1 MGHDTRFTWPRRCDA
16 HLLLPATRDCKPA
29 RPFAMLTGEPLRPWQ
44 VCDVTRTTF
53 SSHRRAPKALQIDR
67 QHTTTSSPSTCRRTT
82 GNGLRVKP
90 GTYTVGPETIG
101 ATDRGETIDPAFA
114 DNSSVEWYSANSCKG
129 SIILHGLLL
138 RVAPANESSPEE

>member
-1 MGHDTRFTWPRRCDA
+1 MAHDTRFTWPRRCDA
-16 HLLLPATRDCKPA
+16 HRLLPATRDSTPA

-82 GNGLRVKP
+82 GNGRARPFTIRCEPLASSARTALPCTRPVSNPFSLTKRSCLP
-90 GTYTVGPETIG
+90 SLDVPQWLIDDFFDGPTIG
-101 ATDRGETIDPAFA
+101 RP
-114 DNSSVEWYSANSCKG
+114 
-129 SIILHGLLL
+129 L
-138 RVAPANESSPEE
+138 